1 MEEEVGK
8 FPQAV
13 AEIYNSL
20 LAISLFLP
28 TSLPFSVCVVAIDRL
43 PNFFSLSCLRIPLFI
58 MIRYIDCRGVHFLLL
73 LLHHTAASIS
83 IWHLFIFFCSLAC
96 CWRICQKLP
105 PRSPDKNTATPS
117 APLLIHAPDGA
128 NILFFRFLFLSTL
141 FFSPVSWARR
151 QREQGPVTHTATNER
166 QRRRL

>member
-20 LAISLFLP
+20 LAISL
-28 TSLPFSVCVVAIDRL
+28 PFSVCVVAIDRL
-43 PNFFSLSCLRIPLFI
+43 PNSFSLSCLRIPLFI

-105 PRSPDKNTATPS
+105 PPEVPTKTRQLH
-117 APLLIHAPDGA
+117 LL
-128 NILFFRFLFLSTL
+128 RF
-141 FFSPVSWARR
+141 
-151 QREQGPVTHTATNER
+151 
-166 QRRRL
+166 

>member
-43 PNFFSLSCLRIPLFI
+43 PTSPNFFSLSCLRIPLFI
-58 MIRYIDCRGVHFLLL
+58 MIRYIDCRG
-73 LLHHTAASIS
+73 SIS
-83 IWHLFIFFCSLAC
+83 FSSKRLYVWQQGRAGDYENEKRSGKRIAGRTFFSLFI
-96 CWRICQKLP
+96 
-105 PRSPDKNTATPS
+105 
-117 APLLIHAPDGA
+117 
-128 NILFFRFLFLSTL
+128 LFYFIFRFCCAGA
-141 FFSPVSWARR
+141 SW
-151 QREQGPVTHTATNER
+151 
-166 QRRRL
+166 